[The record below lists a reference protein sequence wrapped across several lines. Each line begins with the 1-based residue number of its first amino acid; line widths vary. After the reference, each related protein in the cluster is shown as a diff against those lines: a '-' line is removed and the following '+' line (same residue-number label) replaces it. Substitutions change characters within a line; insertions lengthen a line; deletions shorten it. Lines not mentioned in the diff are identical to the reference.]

1 VLLAFGPLGV
11 LAGMGCP
18 TFLVQAAATR
28 RVEKP
33 VLDVT
38 QRFVRGM
45 EQTSQIIALALV
57 FFFQGDLRVLAW
69 RIDEA
74 RNAFERLFRGSF
86 RSVKWWMAEAICA
99 VLTFSRL
106 LLTHTRVNFG
116 LENAAIPRLP

>member
-1 VLLAFGPLGV
+1 VAELFS
-11 LAGMGCP
+11 
-18 TFLVQAAATR
+18 VQAAATR

-33 VLDVT
+33 ALDVT

-57 FFFQGDLRVLAW
+57 FFSQGDFRVLAG
-69 RIDEA
+69 RIDQT
-74 RNAFERLFRGSF
+74 RNALELLFLGSF
-86 RSVKWWMAEAICA
+86 RSVKWWMGEAICA

-106 LLTHTRVNFG
+106 LVTHTRVNFG